1 MKKFS
6 LLVALLCFLG
16 YLPTASAHCNAQK
29 NEVTVTL
36 DANGK
41 LVLADGAASLPC
53 QLKNVGTESK
63 LTFNFDPRLGCNKDC
78 LVMLRYPEEN
88 SYQGKDDGI
97 NPGLNRA
104 RNCTPNKCFIHLN
117 KLTNFCRRTSPPDGC
132 DVLYDISIKG
142 KWIDP
147 IIVIKPSPTETETL
161 VASQENALSESA
173 PDADAAP
180 ETPSE

>member
-6 LLVALLCFLG
+6 LLVALLCLLG
-16 YLPTASAHCNAQK
+16 YLPTASAHCNPKK

-41 LVLADGAASLPC
+41 LVFADGAASSPC

-63 LTFNFDPRLGCNKDC
+63 LTFHFDPRLGCNKDC
-78 LVMLRYPEEN
+78 LLMLRYPDEN

-97 NPGLNRA
+97 NPDNKA
-104 RNCTPNKCFIHLN
+104 RTCTPNKCFIHLN
-117 KLTNFCRRTSPPDGC
+117 KLANFCRRTSPPGGC
-132 DVLYDISIKG
+132 EVLYDISIKG

-147 IIVIKPSPTETETL
+147 IIVVKPRPTETETQ
-161 VASQENALSESA
+161 VASQENAVSESE
-173 PDADAAP
+173 PNPDAAP